1 MSEAIRLAHQQFRT
15 IVTAILASS
24 SKDSR
29 TVIAHFNAIEKQ
41 LTKKG
46 EEDDSVSFESLF

>member
-1 MSEAIRLAHQQFRT
+1 MSETIRLARQQFLT

-41 LTKKG
+41 LAKKG
-46 EEDDSVSFESLF
+46 EEDDSASFESLY